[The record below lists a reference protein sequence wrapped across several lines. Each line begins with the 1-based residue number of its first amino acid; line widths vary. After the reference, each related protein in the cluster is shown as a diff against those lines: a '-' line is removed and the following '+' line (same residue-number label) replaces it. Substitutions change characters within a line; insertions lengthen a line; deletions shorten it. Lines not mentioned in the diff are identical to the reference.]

1 MNIIFNLFNQILSSI
16 FNFTGDWGISII
28 FLTILVRIIL
38 VPFSIKQKSEM
49 YNQQRISQKIQ
60 DIKSKYKNNEKRIK
74 EETVK
79 YEQQLAK
86 STLGCL
92 VTFIQLPILF
102 TLYNVVMKMPVQV
115 GTIILPWVSSIKLCD
130 SYYIVPIIYGLISIC
145 PQLITNLDYFKVL
158 KEVKLSKTSLIITSI
173 FSILITIKAPIAL
186 GLYFITTSLFTLF
199 EEIGYRLYIKKFSVV
214 SSNS

>member
-1 MNIIFNLFNQILSSI
+1 MNIIFNFFNNILGSI
-16 FNFTGDWGISII
+16 FNLTGDWGIAII
-28 FLTILVRIIL
+28 LLTILVRIIL
-38 VPFSIKQKSEM
+38 FPFSIKQKSEM

-60 DIKSKYKNNEKRIK
+60 DIKTKYKNNEKKVK

-79 YEQQLAK
+79 YEQELAK

-92 VTFIQLPILF
+92 VTFIQLPVLF

-115 GTIILPWVSSIKLCD
+115 GTIILPWVSSIKMHD
-130 SYYIVPIIYGLISIC
+130 SYYIIPIIYGLVSIC

-158 KEVKLSKTSLIITSI
+158 KEVKLSKTNLIITSI

-199 EEIGYRLYIKKFSVV
+199 EEIGYRFYIKKFNVL